1 MALGRFERE
10 ARAASALE
18 HPNICPVYEFG
29 EHAGQPFLVMQL
41 LEGKTLQELISA
53 ADPTKLPLDV
63 HKLLDVAIQINR
75 GLEAAHHLGIVHRDI
90 KPANIFITVQ
100 GQAKILDFGLAKLA
114 PRATMAAATQV
125 LLKSAAETS
134 AE

>member
-1 MALGRFERE
+1 
-10 ARAASALE
+10 
-18 HPNICPVYEFG
+18 
-29 EHAGQPFLVMQL
+29 MQL

-114 PRATMAAATQV
+114 PVVTMASTTKS
-125 LLKSAAETS
+125 LLDGVSEISAETAVTTHDLFLS
-134 AE
+134 RTGAVMGTAGY